1 MLKVHHL
8 GVSQSDKV
16 VWLCEELGLD
26 YELVFYDRDP
36 VTRLAPAAYKA
47 LHPAG
52 TAPIIQDGD
61 VTLAESAAV
70 FEYILGRYGDKHE
83 GGRLTVAPD
92 APNYADYLYWFHYA
106 AGTVQPAMLVEIII
120 AMLGI
125 DRLAVAALTARGDN
139 AWTSMEERLGKVPYL
154 AGDAFTAADMMNFF
168 TLTTGRLFVAKDLAP
183 YPNIRAYIQRV
194 LANTKAAAALAK
206 ADPGLDIPFT

>member
-1 MLKVHHL
+1 MLTVHHL

-16 VWLCEELGLD
+16 VWLCEELDLD
-26 YELVFYDRDP
+26 YRLEFYERDP

-52 TAPIIQDGD
+52 TAPTIQDGD

-70 FEYILGRYGDKHE
+70 FEYILGKYGK
-83 GGRLTVAPD
+83 GRLTVAAD

-106 AGTVQPAMLVEIII
+106 AGTVQPAMLVEIIV
-120 AMLGI
+120 AMLGV
-125 DRLAVAALTARGDN
+125 DRTQVAALTARGDN
-139 AWTSMEERLGKVPYL
+139 AWTSLEARLGEVPYL

-168 TLTTGRLFVAKDLAP
+168 TLTTGRLFVPKDLAP
-183 YPNIRAYIQRV
+183 FPNIRAYIQRV
-194 LANTKAAAALAK
+194 LDTTKARAALAK
-206 ADPGLDIPFT
+206 ADPGLDIPFA

>member
-1 MLKVHHL
+1 MLIVHHL

-26 YELVFYDRDP
+26 YELKFYARDS
-36 VTRLAPAAYKA
+36 VTRLAPAEYKA

-52 TAPIIQDGD
+52 TAPTIQDGD

-70 FEYILGRYGDKHE
+70 FEYILGKYGA
-83 GGRLTVAPD
+83 GRLTVAPD

-120 AMLGI
+120 AMLGV
-125 DRLAVAALTARGDN
+125 DRAQVAALTARGDT
-139 AWTSMEERLGKVPYL
+139 AWASLEERLGKVPYL
-154 AGDAFTAADMMNFF
+154 AGEQFTVADMMNFF
-168 TLTTGRLFVAKDLAP
+168 TLTTGRLFVPKDLSSF
-183 YPNIRAYIQRV
+183 PNIRAYIQRV
-194 LANTKAAAALAK
+194 LDTTKARAALAK
-206 ADPGLDIPFT
+206 ADPGLEIPFA